1 VWLGQALRMRVGH
14 ARPASWPD
22 ERPVRPIAR
31 LAALAALAA
40 TLVAVGA
47 APAAAHPL
55 GNFTVNAYSGLR
67 VGPDRLVVDYVVDL
81 AEIPAFQARK
91 TIDADHDDRVGGAE
105 ATSWREQ
112 ACPRLAGLR
121 ATVDG
126 QPVPL
131 AVTGSALTFP
141 EGVGGLA
148 TLRLECALAGPVPP
162 GPSSGRSLTYTYTD
176 ANQQGRVG
184 WREITAV
191 GDRATLETADVP
203 PTSASARLTSYPSD
217 QLSSPLDQRAATL
230 RFHPGGPPAPQ
241 AAGPAPSAAGPAGEN
256 PTSRCEA
263 PRRGSLAD
271 REMGCAGLSTPPAR
285 PSRGGVDRATAAFTA
300 LVGER
305 SRTPGFVAVALLLAV
320 VLGAAHAVAPGHG
333 KTVMAAY
340 LVGLRGTLRQA
351 ATIGATVTLTHT
363 AGVLLLGLVL
373 STTRAVASERIYP
386 WLGLGSGLLLAAV
399 GLGLLVRARPGHHTH
414 PHPHAHGHT
423 GHHHGRPLGR
433 GGLVALGLAGGL
445 VPSPSAVVVLLGG
458 TALGRAWLGVAL
470 VLAYGVGMA
479 ATLTG
484 VGLLLAHLRT
494 RMDRRLH
501 LPAGSLLARL
511 GRLLPAVT
519 ASVIVLVGLGLAA
532 QGAAQL

>member
-1 VWLGQALRMRVGH
+1 V
-14 ARPASWPD
+14 S
-22 ERPVRPIAR
+22 PIAR
-31 LAALAALAA
+31 RGAALAVLA
-40 TLVAVGA
+40 TILLVAGA
-47 APAAAHPL
+47 ARAAAHPL

-91 TIDADHDDRVGGAE
+91 TIDADRDGRVGGAE
-105 ATSWREQ
+105 ASGWRDRE
-112 ACPRLAGLR
+112 CPRLAGGLR

-131 AVTGSALTFP
+131 AVSGSALTFP

-148 TLRLECALAGPVPP
+148 TLRLECALAGPLPP
-162 GPSSGRSLTYTYTD
+162 GPSSGRALTYTD

-191 GDRATLETADVP
+191 GDRATLDAADVP
-203 PTSASARLTSYPSD
+203 PTSPSARLTRYPED
-217 QLSSPLDQRAATL
+217 QLTSPLDQRAATL
-230 RFHPGGPPAPQ
+230 RFRPGGPPAPQ
-241 AAGPAPSAAGPAGEN
+241 AGPTPAPSAAGPTPPAAGRAAEN

-263 PRRGSLAD
+263 PRRGSVAD
-271 REMGCAGLSTPPAR
+271 PETGCSGLSTPPGAGTGT
-285 PSRGGVDRATAAFTA
+285 PGAVARGGVDRATAAFTA

-305 SRTPGFVAVALLLAV
+305 SRTPGFVGVALLLAV

-340 LVGLRGTLRQA
+340 LVGLRGTVRQA
-351 ATIGATVTLTHT
+351 ATIGATVTVTHT
-363 AGVLLLGLVL
+363 AGVLLLGVVL
-373 STTRAVASERIYP
+373 STSRAVASERVYP

-399 GLGLLVRARPGHHTH
+399 GLGLLVRARPGHGH
-414 PHPHAHGHT
+414 PHPHPHDHP
-423 GHHHGRPLGR
+423 HHHDHHHGGRPLGR
-433 GGLVALGLAGGL
+433 RGLMALGLAGGL

-458 TALGRAWLGVAL
+458 IALGRAWLGVAL

-501 LPAGSLLARL
+501 LPAGSLPARV

>member
-1 VWLGQALRMRVGH
+1 V
-14 ARPASWPD
+14 S
-22 ERPVRPIAR
+22 PIAR
-31 LAALAALAA
+31 RGAALAVLAA
-40 TLVAVGA
+40 ILLVAGA
-47 APAAAHPL
+47 ARAAAHPL

-91 TIDADHDDRVGGAE
+91 AIDADGDGRVGGAE
-105 ATSWREQ
+105 AGGWRDRE
-112 ACPRLAGLR
+112 CPRLADGLR

-141 EGVGGLA
+141 EGVGGLE
-148 TLRLECALAGPVPP
+148 TLRLECALAGPLPA
-162 GPSSGRSLTYTYTD
+162 GSSSGRSLGYAD
-176 ANQQGRVG
+176 ANQEGRVG

-191 GDRATLETADVP
+191 GDRATLDAADVP
-203 PTSASARLTSYPSD
+203 AVSASARLTRYPED
-217 QLSSPLDQRAATL
+217 QLASPLDQRAATV
-230 RFHPGGPPAPQ
+230 RFHPGGPPAPRATGPALSAANPAASAAD
-241 AAGPAPSAAGPAGEN
+241 AAGEH

-263 PRRGSLAD
+263 PRRGSVAD
-271 REMGCAGLSTPPAR
+271 PEMGCSGLSTPPAR
-285 PSRGGVDRATAAFTA
+285 PLSRGGVDQATAAFTA

-305 SRTPGFVAVALLLAV
+305 SRAPGFVGVALLLAV
-320 VLGAAHAVAPGHG
+320 ALGAAHALAPGHG

-351 ATIGATVTLTHT
+351 ATIGATVTMTHT

-373 STTRAVASERIYP
+373 STTRAVASERVYP
-386 WLGLGSGLLLAAV
+386 WLGLGSGLLLSAV
-399 GLGLLVRARPGHHTH
+399 GLGLLVRARPGRH
-414 PHPHAHGHT
+414 PHPHPHPHRHPHPHDHA
-423 GHHHGRPLGR
+423 GHHHHHDRPLGR
-433 GGLVALGLAGGL
+433 RGLVALGLAGGL

-458 TALGRAWLGVAL
+458 IALGRAWLGVAL

-501 LPAGSLLARL
+501 LPAGSLPARL

-519 ASVIVLVGLGLAA
+519 ASVIVLVGLGLAV

>member
-1 VWLGQALRMRVGH
+1 V
-14 ARPASWPD
+14 S
-22 ERPVRPIAR
+22 PIAR
-31 LAALAALAA
+31 RGVTLAVLAAIL
-40 TLVAVGA
+40 LVAGA
-47 APAAAHPL
+47 ARAAAHPL

-91 TIDADHDDRVGGAE
+91 AIDTDRDGQVGGAE
-105 ATSWREQ
+105 ATSWRDRE
-112 ACPRLAGLR
+112 CPRLAGGLR

-126 QPVPL
+126 QPLPL

-148 TLRLECALAGPVPP
+148 TLRLECALAGPLPA
-162 GPSSGRSLTYTYTD
+162 GPSSGRSLTYAD
-176 ANQQGRVG
+176 ANQEGRVG

-191 GDRATLETADVP
+191 GDRATLDAADVP
-203 PTSASARLTSYPSD
+203 STSPSARLTSYPSD

-241 AAGPAPSAAGPAGEN
+241 AAGPALSAADPAPSAADPARSAAGRAGEN
-256 PTSRCEA
+256 PTSRCDA
-263 PRRGSLAD
+263 PRRGSVAD
-271 REMGCAGLSTPPAR
+271 PEMGCSGLSTPPAR
-285 PSRGGVDRATAAFTA
+285 PLARGGVDRATAAFTA

-305 SRTPGFVAVALLLAV
+305 SRAPGFVAVALLLAV

-373 STTRAVASERIYP
+373 STTRAVASERVYP

-399 GLGLLVRARPGHHTH
+399 GLGLLARARPGHHTH
-414 PHPHAHGHT
+414 PHPHPHDHDHPHPHDHGA
-423 GHHHGRPLGR
+423 HHHRGRPLGR
-433 GGLVALGLAGGL
+433 RGLVALGLAGGL

-458 TALGRAWLGVAL
+458 IALGQAWLGVAL

-494 RMDRRLH
+494 RMDRRLQ
-501 LPAGSLLARL
+501 LPAGSLLARV

-519 ASVIVLVGLGLAA
+519 ASVIVLVGLGLAV